1 MDLATACWNYHLF
14 GIPVDE
20 SAGLVSVH
28 CEAGQRVT
36 RTVDV
41 QLAGY
46 VSWTCTQMGQ
56 EGVDSLSLLLLFLT
70 LHFMIETRGGHLFI
84 LKVHTEY

>member
-28 CEAGQRVT
+28 CEVGQRVT

-56 EGVDSLSLLLLFLT
+56 EGVGQPLISTLIFNFT
-70 LHFMIETRGGHLFI
+70 LHYLNQGWAFI
-84 LKVHTEY
+84 YPEEPH